1 MQQAKNNSL
10 VNNGEEVKEPTL
22 NRAPASLAGNLNSNQ
37 GDKVHGTQVGILPE
51 AECLTFRKH
60 IGGDT
65 LDAFAPLAQYTQR
78 VHHGQMESTWM
89 KVSNTITLPDG
100 TVIQRTSV
108 REEDYIPEAASLLT
122 ARVKNPLMRREQF
135 ATDQRKSRK
144 KGIIQSK
151 RELYS
156 CKTPV
161 ERSVSPMFGGRS
173 EVSNENEKSG
183 DGDSVLLEEV
193 KQIVYDS
200 PALTDVP
207 NGSDIRDVQ

>member
-1 MQQAKNNSL
+1 M
-10 VNNGEEVKEPTL
+10 
-22 NRAPASLAGNLNSNQ
+22 NSNQ
-37 GDKVHGTQVGILPE
+37 DDKIHGTQVGTLPE

-100 TVIQRTSV
+100 TVIQRTKV

-122 ARVKNPLMRREQF
+122 ARVENPLMRREQF
-135 ATDQRKSRK
+135 TTDQRKSRK
-144 KGIIQSK
+144 KDIIQSK

-161 ERSVSPMFGGRS
+161 ERSVSPMFGERS
-173 EVSNENEKSG
+173 EASREKDNLGEKEVTSC
-183 DGDSVLLEEV
+183 EEV
-193 KQIVYDS
+193 KQTPSDS
-200 PALTDVP
+200 
-207 NGSDIRDVQ
+207 

>member
-1 MQQAKNNSL
+1 MNNS
-10 VNNGEEVKEPTL
+10 EEVKEPTL
-22 NRAPASLAGNLNSNQ
+22 NTAPASLAGNLNSNQ
-37 GDKVHGTQVGILPE
+37 DDKIHGTQVGTLPE

-100 TVIQRTSV
+100 RVIQRTRV
-108 REEDYIPEAASLLT
+108 KEEDYIPEAASLLT
-122 ARVKNPLMRREQF
+122 ARVENPLAKREQF

-144 KGIIQSK
+144 KDIVQSK

-161 ERSVSPMFGGRS
+161 ERSVSPMFVHREVRS
-173 EVSNENEKSG
+173 FPRK
-183 DGDSVLLEEV
+183 
-193 KQIVYDS
+193 
-200 PALTDVP
+200 
-207 NGSDIRDVQ
+207 

>member
-1 MQQAKNNSL
+1 M
-10 VNNGEEVKEPTL
+10 
-22 NRAPASLAGNLNSNQ
+22 
-37 GDKVHGTQVGILPE
+37 
-51 AECLTFRKH
+51 
-60 IGGDT
+60 GGDT
-65 LDAFAPLAQYTQR
+65 LDAFAPLAHYTQR

-100 TVIQRTSV
+100 TVIQRTRV

-122 ARVKNPLMRREQF
+122 ARVENPLMRREQF
-135 ATDQRKSRK
+135 ATDQRKSRNK
-144 KGIIQSK
+144 DIIQSK

-173 EVSNENEKSG
+173 EVSHENKKSG
-183 DGDSVLLEEV
+183 DGDNVLLEEV
-193 KQIVYDS
+193 KQVVYDS

-207 NGSDIRDVQ
+207 NGSDIRDVP